1 MTMLANP
8 PSHSLF
14 PFFIPLGPWKL
25 HPHAVFEVLAY
36 LLAGQLFWFLRRRG
50 ADPLDTRLRL
60 SVVAGALLGA
70 GLGAKALHILTL
82 LPDRQAVG
90 WFAVLGGKS
99 ILGAILG
106 GHLGVEIA
114 KKLVHE
120 TRRTGDLFV
129 FPLCVGIAVGRL
141 GCFLTGLAD
150 GTFGNPTTLP
160 WGVDFGDGVRRHPTQ
175 LYEVGFAL
183 AFMAVALLVRKRL
196 RQGGLWRLFLGTY
209 CAWRLV
215 VDGLKPYPALAGLN
229 AIQWAALA
237 GLVWLAVSEISRHR
251 KAVPA

>member
-1 MTMLANP
+1 M
-8 PSHSLF
+8 SF
-14 PFFIPLGPWKL
+14 PWFIPFGPWKL

-36 LLAGQLFWFLRRRG
+36 LLAGQLFWLLRRRG

-82 LPDRQAVG
+82 LPVRHEVG
-90 WFAVLGGKS
+90 WLAVLGGKS

-129 FPLCVGIAVGRL
+129 FPLLVGIAVGRV

-150 GTFGNPTTLP
+150 GTFGNATSLP

-183 AFMAVALLVRKRL
+183 AFMAVALRVRKRL
-196 RQGGLWRLFLGTY
+196 EPGGLWRLFLGAY
-209 CAWRLV
+209 CGWRLV
-215 VDGLKPYPALAGLN
+215 VDGFKPYPALLEVN
-229 AIQWAALA
+229 AIQAAALA
-237 GLVWLAVSEISRHR
+237 GLVWLAISEVRLRTQARSE
-251 KAVPA
+251 PAS

>member
-1 MTMLANP
+1 M
-8 PSHSLF
+8 SF
-14 PFFIPLGPWKL
+14 PWFLPLGPWKL
-25 HPHAVFEVLAY
+25 HPHAFFEILAY
-36 LLAGQLFWFLRRRG
+36 LVAGQLFWWQRRRG
-50 ADPLDTRLRL
+50 SDVLDTRTRL

-70 GLGAKALHILTL
+70 GLGAKALHFLTL
-82 LPDRQAVG
+82 LPDQATLG
-90 WFAVLGGKS
+90 WFSLLAGKS

-129 FPLCVGIAVGRL
+129 LPLCLGIAVGRL
-141 GCFLTGLAD
+141 GCFFTGLAD
-150 GTFGNPTTLP
+150 GTYGGPTLLP

-183 AFMAVALLVRKRL
+183 VFMVLTLLLRKRL
-196 RQGGLWRLFLGTY
+196 RPGGLWRLFLGGY
-209 CAWRLV
+209 CAWRLLI
-215 VDGLKPYPALAGLN
+215 DGLKPYPAIVGLN

-237 GLVWLAVSEISRHR
+237 GLVWLALSEALGRAQAEDAAR
-251 KAVPA
+251 

>member
-1 MTMLANP
+1 MT
-8 PSHSLF
+8 F
-14 PFFIPLGPWKL
+14 PWFIPFGPWKL

-70 GLGAKALHILTL
+70 GLGAKLLHLFTL
-82 LPDRQAVG
+82 LPVAHEVG
-90 WFAVLGGKS
+90 WLAVLGGKS
-99 ILGAILG
+99 ILGGILG
-106 GHLGVEIA
+106 GHIGVEVA

-129 FPLCVGIAVGRL
+129 FPLLVGIAVGRV

-150 GTFGNPTTLP
+150 GTCGNPTALA
-160 WGVDFGDGVRRHPTQ
+160 WGVDFGDGLRRHPTQ

-183 AFMAVALLVRKRL
+183 AFMAVALRVRKRL
-196 RQGGLWRLFLGTY
+196 RPGGLWRLFLAAY
-209 CAWRLV
+209 CAWRLGI
-215 VDGLKPYPALAGLN
+215 DSLKPYPALAGLN

-237 GLVWLAVSEISRHR
+237 GLIWLAVSEARLR
-251 KAVPA
+251 WKAEAASAP

>member
-1 MTMLANP
+1 VSGTHLVP
-8 PSHSLF
+8 GGF
-14 PFFIPLGPWKL
+14 PVFIPLGPWKL
-25 HPHAVFEVLAY
+25 HPHVVFEVLAY

-82 LPDRQAVG
+82 LPVAHDVG
-90 WFAVLGGKS
+90 WVALLGGKS

-106 GHLGVEIA
+106 GHLGVEVA

-150 GTFGNPTTLP
+150 GTYGNPTALP
-160 WGVDFGDGVRRHPTQ
+160 LGVDFGDGVRRHPTQ

-183 AFMAVALLVRKRL
+183 AFIAVALILRNQL
-196 RQGGLWRLFLGTY
+196 RQGGLWRLFLAAY
-209 CAWRLV
+209 CAWRLG
-215 VDGLKPYPALAGLN
+215 VDGLKPYPAIAGLN

-237 GLVWLAVSEISRHR
+237 ALAWLVASELRLRARAAHE
-251 KAVPA
+251 A

>member
-1 MTMLANP
+1 MT
-8 PSHSLF
+8 F
-14 PFFIPLGPWKL
+14 PWFIPLGPWKL

-50 ADPLDTRLRL
+50 ADPLDTPIRL

-82 LPDRQAVG
+82 LPVAHEVG
-90 WFAVLGGKS
+90 WVALFGGKS

-106 GHLGVEIA
+106 GHLGVEVA

-129 FPLCVGIAVGRL
+129 FPLLAGIAVGRV

-150 GTFGNPTTLP
+150 GTYGNPTTLA
-160 WGVDFGDGVRRHPTQ
+160 WGVDFGDGLRRHPTQ

-183 AFMAVALLVRKRL
+183 VFMVVTGLVQKRL
-196 RQGGLWRLFLGTY
+196 RQGGLWRLFLAAY
-209 CAWRLV
+209 CAWRLA
-215 VDGLKPYPALAGLN
+215 VDGLKPYPVLAGLN

-237 GLVWLAVSEISRHR
+237 GLVWLAGSELRRRARGHPEAAR
-251 KAVPA
+251 